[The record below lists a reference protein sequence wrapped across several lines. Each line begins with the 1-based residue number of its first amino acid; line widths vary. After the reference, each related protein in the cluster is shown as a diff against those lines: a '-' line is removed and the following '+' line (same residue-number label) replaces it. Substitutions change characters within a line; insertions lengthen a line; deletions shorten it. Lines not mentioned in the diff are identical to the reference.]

1 MRVKCLLVQEDNI
14 VLPTSTQ
21 TWTTYSN
28 PRVQFAELAGGGGG
42 GGEEGGGGGGGGV
55 ISVYPTLKKCQGF
68 QTVLPKWPILHA
80 KDYGNSPEH
89 CTVLKPGP
97 N

>member
-42 GGEEGGGGGGGGV
+42 GGEEGGGGGGGV
-55 ISVYPTLKKCQGF
+55 ISVYPTLKN
-68 QTVLPKWPILHA
+68 A
-80 KDYGNSPEH
+80 KDFKLFCQS
-89 CTVLKPGP
+89 GP
-97 N
+97 SYMPKTMVIHQNTAPF